1 MSSEPPRKRKK
12 KSHDPNVVMLGGKPL
27 NLAALLDE
35 PPKRKNPEPDP
46 KQTPTPATAP
56 SNGNEPHASTSPEL
70 SHHRNSLGSFKNRP
84 GRGTYGKGTLRD
96 SRWKENPVLLKTRQK
111 LPIWAYRDTIRGALT
126 RNDTLVVVGETGSGK
141 STQIP
146 QFLYQEPWCQRR
158 KAKVPNLPEPIN
170 VGGIIAV
177 TQPRRVAATTL
188 AHRVAQEAGSP
199 LGRPEGLV
207 GYSVRFD
214 HNVPKGTKIKFLTEG
229 MLLQELLQDPYLR
242 QYSAVIVDEIHERSV
257 DVDLLSGFLKKIR
270 IEGMENRGGVPLK
283 VVIMSATADVDEMK
297 DFFSE
302 STPSEEPCNQN
313 KECKKN
319 PSKIDFMPAEE
330 QRQVEVLHVKGR
342 QFPVD
347 LEHTTRPVNDLQD
360 QLLKTVFRVHTEE
373 PFPGDILAFMT
384 GQEDIEAAVK
394 LIEEYG
400 ETLAPNVPRIK
411 AFPLFGQMSME
422 AQHAAFQPLKEKYT
436 RKVVLA
442 TNIAET
448 SVTVPGV
455 RYVIDC
461 GKAKV
466 KQFRTRLG
474 MESLLAK
481 PISMSSAIQRAGRAG
496 REGPGKCFRLY
507 TQETFDS
514 LEERDLPE
522 ILRTD
527 LVTAILTMKAYGI
540 DDIQAF
546 PLIDMPEVEA
556 LEHALMQL
564 CLIGAID
571 KVGHIT
577 EEGRKISKLP
587 VSPTFGVVLLNA
599 AKPEFDCLLE
609 VIDIISCITS
619 GEDIFQHI
627 QTEEVREEVEEMRKQ
642 LFRREGDLIT
652 LLTTMQL
659 YASENTD
666 RTTWC
671 QQRRINMRNM
681 RQAMKIR
688 KQLRGLAIKMK
699 LLKEAPPAD
708 PQPFV
713 PPSPEGADSI
723 LKCFLKGF
731 VFRTAMLHPDASYQ
745 TVVGKQNIAIHPA
758 SVLHG
763 RKVEAIMFLENVFT
777 QKNYAKKVS
786 AVRADW
792 MMGEWKTGV

>member
-1 MSSEPPRKRKK
+1 MSPEPPRKRKK
-12 KSHDPNVVMLGGKPL
+12 KSHDPNVIMLGGKPIS
-27 NLAALLDE
+27 LAALLEE
-35 PPKRKNPEPDP
+35 PPKRKIPETEP
-46 KQTPTPATAP
+46 KPKPKPAATSVPADGIP
-56 SNGNEPHASTSPEL
+56 VSNSPEL
-70 SHHRNSLGSFKNRP
+70 SHCKSGKESFQKRSS
-84 GRGTYGKGTLRD
+84 RGTHDKGTRRD
-96 SRWKENPVLLKTRQK
+96 SRWKENPVLLKIRQK
-111 LPIWAYRDTIRGALT
+111 LPMWGYRNTICEALQ
-126 RNDTLVVVGETGSGK
+126 RSDTLVVVGETGSGK

-146 QFLYQEPWCQRR
+146 QFLYQESWCQRR
-158 KAKVPNLPEPIN
+158 KARVPNLPEPVNI
-170 VGGIIAV
+170 GGMIAV

-270 IEGMENRGGVPLK
+270 TEGVENRGGVPLK
-283 VVIMSATADVDEMK
+283 VIIMSATADVEEMK
-297 DFFSE
+297 GFFSE
-302 STPSEEPCNQN
+302 DSAKYSQGEGKKQEEDAETKTTTEESQ
-313 KECKKN
+313 EHKK
-319 PSKIDFMPAEE
+319 
-330 QRQVEVLHVKGR
+330 VEVLHVKGR

-347 LEHTTRPVNDLQD
+347 LVHTPGPVNDLQD
-360 QLLKTVFRVHTEE
+360 QLLKTVFKVHTEE
-373 PFPGDILAFMT
+373 PLPGDILAFMT

-400 ETLAPNVPRIK
+400 ATLASNMPRIR

-474 MESLLAK
+474 MESLLSK

-507 TQETFDS
+507 TQDTFDS

-527 LVTAILTMKAYGI
+527 LMTAILTMKAYGI

-546 PLIDMPEVEA
+546 PLIDMPDVEA
-556 LEHALMQL
+556 LEHALVQL
-564 CLIGAID
+564 CLIGALD
-571 KVGHIT
+571 KTGCIT

-587 VSPTFGVVLLNA
+587 VTPTFGVVLLNA

-609 VIDIISCITS
+609 VIEIISCITS

-627 QTEEVREEVEEMRKQ
+627 QTEEVREEIEEMRKQ

-652 LLTTMQL
+652 ILTTMQL
-659 YASENTD
+659 YASENAD
-666 RTTWC
+666 RTMWC

-688 KQLRGLAIKMK
+688 KQLRGLALKMK
-699 LLKEAPPAD
+699 LINEAPPAD

-713 PPSPEGADSI
+713 PPSPENADNI
-723 LKCFLKGF
+723 LRCFLKGF
-731 VFRTAMLHPDASYQ
+731 VSRTAMLHPDASYQ
-745 TVVGKQNIAIHPA
+745 TVVGKQNVAIHPA

-792 MMGEWKTGV
+792 LMEEWKNGV